1 MLFEKMKN
9 FLTNNINININT
21 NNKRNHIQKSS
32 ALAFYIILTFLCFTV
47 LSESVCDHELLI
59 MELKQDL
66 EDNGILDCLR
76 YLLKKRIKK
85 HLKKNFF

>member
-1 MLFEKMKN
+1 MKN
-9 FLTNNINININT
+9 FTQLFNC
-21 NNKRNHIQKSS
+21 NKIKHTKYSQKFI
-32 ALAFYIILTFLCFTV
+32 LAFYIISIFLQISI

-76 YLLKKRIKK
+76 YFQ
-85 HLKKNFF
+85 FFK